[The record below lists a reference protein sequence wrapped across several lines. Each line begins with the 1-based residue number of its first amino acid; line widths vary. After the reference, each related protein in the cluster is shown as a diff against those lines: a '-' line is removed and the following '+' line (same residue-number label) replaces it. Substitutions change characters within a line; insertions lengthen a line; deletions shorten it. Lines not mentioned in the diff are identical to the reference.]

1 MDDLIQDKNNTKS
14 FTTSN
19 FGDTKFSKEREL
31 NNGMS
36 IVNNAE
42 NAYQR
47 KISSLGGNN

>member
-1 MDDLIQDKNNTKS
+1 MNDLIQDKNSTKS

-31 NNGMS
+31 NSGMS

-42 NAYQR
+42 NEYQR